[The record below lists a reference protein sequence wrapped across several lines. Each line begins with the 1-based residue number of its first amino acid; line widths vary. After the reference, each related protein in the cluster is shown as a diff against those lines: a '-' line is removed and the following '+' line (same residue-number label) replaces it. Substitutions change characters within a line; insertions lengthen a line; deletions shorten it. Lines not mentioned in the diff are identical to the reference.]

1 MRFDVVGI
9 GNALVDVTAFT
20 LLARMVPNAVMA
32 RVFGVLESIGA
43 LAVGLGSLTA
53 PLAIEA
59 LGTEAALVVV
69 GFLVH
74 QLMTE
79 FSSGSRA
86 PLTNS
91 ASVGSS

>member
-1 MRFDVVGI
+1 MIGVLPSYATALVAAAIIGV

-43 LAVGLGSLTA
+43 LAVGLGSLAA
-53 PLAIEA
+53 PLAIDL

-69 GFLVH
+69 GPGRPAGLPAWAGAV
-74 QLMTE
+74 
-79 FSSGSRA
+79 
-86 PLTNS
+86 
-91 ASVGSS
+91 